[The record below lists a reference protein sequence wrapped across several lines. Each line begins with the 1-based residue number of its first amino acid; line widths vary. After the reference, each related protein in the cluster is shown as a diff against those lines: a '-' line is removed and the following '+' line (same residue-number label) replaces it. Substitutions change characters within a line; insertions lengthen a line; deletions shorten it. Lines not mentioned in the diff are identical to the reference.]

1 MNLGCWEAMAKEEGS
16 HRRKCPA
23 LVTATEMGLCAKG
36 RSSTKTAYALE
47 MVRDPFPPPR
57 LTFNVIV

>member
-1 MNLGCWEAMAKEEGS
+1 M
-16 HRRKCPA
+16 

-36 RSSTKTAYALE
+36 RSSSKTAYALE
-47 MVRDPFPPPR
+47 LVRDPFPPPR